1 MESSVKAAMLKSSHV
16 LTSPPTAPESARG
29 LRRVQSG
36 SSLNLESPRTP
47 RTGTANTPAETLGGV
62 QSAQHSRGVSVDL
75 VPRRPKSRSGGL
87 ATPDLGTG
95 KSGTQKAAALSPV
108 QIVSV
113 LTAKSSL
120 ELDVDVVKKLRLF
133 LRNEAARCIL
143 PVFLCIRAEC

>member
-1 MESSVKAAMLKSSHV
+1 MESSVKAAMLKSSQV
-16 LTSPPTAPESARG
+16 LVSPPTAPESARG

-47 RTGTANTPAETLGGV
+47 RAGAASTPAETLGGV

-75 VPRRPKSRSGGL
+75 VPQRPKSRSGGL
-87 ATPDLGTG
+87 ATTELG
-95 KSGTQKAAALSPV
+95 KNGTQRAALSPV

-120 ELDVDVVKKLRLF
+120 ELDVDVVKKLRLL

-143 PVFLCIRAEC
+143 PVFLCIRAKC